1 VTVTPQ
7 PAGTATLNGVSALK
21 HRLVVFVVLATL
33 AALGSG
39 CAAGRAYRRGQEAA
53 RLGDWD
59 AAVTD
64 FTKAVQEDPENAMF
78 KISLERAMQ
87 SSARDHISRARE
99 LETKD
104 QLDGALIEYRKALEM
119 DATNRLAES
128 RAAELERTIRDRIEK
143 SRPKPPID
151 ALRQQAR
158 AASQQPL
165 LNPANRD
172 PLRITFNNSSL
183 RDVLMTLGE
192 MSGITVQFDRQYFTD
207 TPVTVRLDGVTIE
220 QALQQVL
227 SANGHFYKVLNQSTI
242 VVAQD
247 NAQAHAK
254 YDDLVVRV
262 FYLSH
267 SDPTE
272 ISQVINTVMRIPTAA
287 QPALFPNKTANS
299 ITIRATAA
307 MMDVIDKV
315 IRANDK
321 PRAEVVID
329 VQILEVNR
337 NRTKEFGINLSNYA
351 LGLTFSPEVA
361 PPNSGNPPTPPT
373 APPPFNLNTISK
385 GVSTADFY
393 LTVPTAAVRFLEND
407 TKTKQIA
414 KPQLRGAEGQEMT
427 LNLGEEIPVISTVF
441 GAAVSGGF
449 ASIPQSSFNYRPVG
463 VNIAMTPRVTYEGE
477 VILDLTVESSTLGAS
492 ISVAGQ
498 DVPSF
503 GSRKVKTKL
512 RLREGESNLLAGLL
526 RDDQRK
532 SLTGFPGAIHV
543 PVLRSLFGS
552 TSDTINQTDI
562 VMLLTPHIVRTH
574 DLTAEDLA
582 PIYIGTQQNVGLSG
596 PPPLIAPVP
605 NEEPAPAGA
614 PPSGA
619 PTSTIPGTPPPGPA
633 RPPAAAPLGV
643 PQANTTPPPGTS
655 PVPTFPPPP
664 PPPVV
669 NPAAPVPAGPPGAT
683 PPPATA
689 APSTTAGTTVVPSP
703 VDPNTPVAPPTGPPR
718 DVTQTAPNA
727 SPGSPVAPST
737 QVIVTAPQEMRV
749 ASGPSTV
756 PISVNNASR
765 LSAMTLTVT
774 FNPNVLRVRTVQEG
788 TFMRQGGVT
797 ATFTPRIDAVAGR
810 VDIVVTR
817 SGDQAGASGT
827 GLLAALMFD
836 AVGTG
841 NSTITVSGVASSPEG
856 SPVALQF
863 TPVVVT
869 VR

>member
-1 VTVTPQ
+1 
-7 PAGTATLNGVSALK
+7 LK
-21 HRLVVFVVLATL
+21 HRLVVFVVVTTL

-53 RLGDWD
+53 RAGDWD
-59 AAVTD
+59 AAVTH
-64 FTKAVQEDPENAMF
+64 FTKAVQENPENAQF

-87 SSARDHISRARE
+87 SAARDHISRARE

-104 QLDGALIEYRKALEM
+104 QLDGALIEYKKALEM

-128 RAAELERTIRDRIEK
+128 RAAELERTIRDRIER
-143 SRPKPPID
+143 SRPKPPIE

-158 AASQQPL
+158 AQGQQPL

-227 SANGHFYKVLNQSTI
+227 SANGHFYKVLNQNTI
-242 VVAQD
+242 IVAQD

-272 ISQVINTVMRIPTAA
+272 ISQIINTVMRIPTAA
-287 QPALFPNKTANS
+287 QPALFPNKTANT
-299 ITIRATAA
+299 ITVRGTAA
-307 MMDVIDKV
+307 MVEVIDKL

-329 VQILEVNR
+329 VQILEVSR
-337 NRTKEFGINLSNYA
+337 NRTKEFGLNLSNYA

-361 PPNSGNPPTPPT
+361 PPNTAAPPVPPT
-373 APPPFNLNTISK
+373 APPPFNLNTISQ
-385 GVSTADFY
+385 GVSTSDFY
-393 LTVPTAAVRFLEND
+393 LTVPSAAVRFLESD
-407 TKTKQIA
+407 THTKQIA

-427 LNLGEEIPVISTVF
+427 LNLGEDIPVISTVF

-463 VNIAMTPRVTYEGE
+463 VNISMTPRVTYEGE
-477 VILDLTVESSTLGAS
+477 VILDLTVESSTVGADRN
-492 ISVAGQ
+492 VAGQ
-498 DVPSF
+498 TVPTF
-503 GSRKVKTKL
+503 GSRKVKTRL

-526 RDDQRK
+526 KDDQRK
-532 SLTGFPGAIHV
+532 SLTGFPGVIRV
-543 PVLRSLFGS
+543 PVLRSLFSS
-552 TSDTINQTDI
+552 TQDIIDQTDI

-574 DLTAEDLA
+574 ELTAEDLA

-605 NEEPAPAGA
+605 NEEPAAPAA
-614 PPSGA
+614 AA
-619 PTSTIPGTPPPGPA
+619 PTGTIPGAPPPGPA
-633 RPPAAAPLGV
+633 RPPVAAAPGV
-643 PQANTTPPPGTS
+643 PPTNAPVPPGTS
-655 PVPTFPPPP
+655 AVPNFPPPP

-669 NPAAPVPAGPPGAT
+669 NPAAPVPTAPPGAPT
-683 PPPATA
+683 TGVPPATA
-689 APSTTAGTTVVPSP
+689 PPAATPPAGTAVVPSP
-703 VDPNTPVAPPTGPPR
+703 VDPNAPAAPPR
-718 DVTQTAPNA
+718 DVTQTPPNA
-727 SPGSPVAPST
+727 PPGSPVAPST
-737 QVIVTAPQEMRV
+737 QVIITAPPEMRV

-756 PISVNNASR
+756 PLSVNNASR

-774 FNPNVLRVRTVQEG
+774 YNPNVLRARTVQEG

-810 VDIVVTR
+810 VDIVITR

-827 GLLAALMFD
+827 GLLAALLFD

-863 TPVVVT
+863 TPVAVT